1 MTEKSIHISAKTW
14 HHIVKA
20 CILISVCLFLGSV
33 ISFFSPYVT
42 LDMEPLER
50 FEFWIILCLVGGTGI
65 FIFEIILS
73 YFAKKI
79 PKYVMFLFQS
89 LGGTVAVLMPLY
101 WIYDPSE
108 IPPFGTSF
116 IFVWL
121 IVILILAGTAL
132 MFNFVNSQSDKR
144 KNYSPQ
150 EPKASAHNYIGKS
163 SAKILNR
170 LPENL
175 QNSELYALSA
185 DDHYVRVY
193 TSQGNNLI
201 LMRLSD
207 AIAEAGT
214 FEGMQTHRSW
224 WVAKAAID
232 KINPKG
238 RTAEIILKNQIVV
251 PISRNAL
258 KPLRE
263 AGWL

>member
-1 MTEKSIHISAKTW
+1 MTGKSIHISATTW
-14 HHIVKA
+14 YHIVKA
-20 CILISVCLFLGSV
+20 CILISVSLFIGSI
-33 ISFFSPYVT
+33 ISFFSPHVT

-73 YFAKKI
+73 YIANKI
-79 PKYVMFLFQS
+79 PKYLMIFFQS
-89 LGGTVAVLMPLY
+89 LGGTLAVLIPLY

-108 IPPFGTSF
+108 IPPLGTSF

-121 IVILILAGTAL
+121 IVILILAGTAS

-144 KNYSPQ
+144 KNHSPQ
-150 EPKASAHNYIGKS
+150 EPETSTQNHIEKS
-163 SAKILNR
+163 SAKLLNR

-175 QNSELYALSA
+175 QSSELYALSA
-185 DDHYVRVY
+185 EDHYVRVY
-193 TSQGNNLI
+193 TSQGNKLV

-207 AIAEAGT
+207 AIAEAGS
-214 FEGMQTHRSW
+214 FAGMQTHRSW

-232 KINPKG
+232 QINPKG
-238 RTAEIILKNQIVV
+238 RTAEIILKNEIAV
-251 PISRNAL
+251 PVSRNAL
-258 KPLRE
+258 KTLRE